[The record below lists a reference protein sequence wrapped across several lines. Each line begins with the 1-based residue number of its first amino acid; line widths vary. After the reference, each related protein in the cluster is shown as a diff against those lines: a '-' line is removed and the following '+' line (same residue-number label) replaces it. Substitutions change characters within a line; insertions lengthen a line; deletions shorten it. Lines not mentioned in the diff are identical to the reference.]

1 MEFTSMI
8 LNAGLRLDYFNANA
22 LYAPDPFKPTSD
34 LIDADGKFTLSPRIG
49 ISFPITDEGIIHFSY
64 GHFYQLPPF
73 RYLYTNPEFED
84 IASYSGLW

>member
-1 MEFTSMI
+1 MLMVN
-8 LNAGLRLDYFNANA
+8 LH
-22 LYAPDPFKPTSD
+22 
-34 LIDADGKFTLSPRIG
+34 LSPRLG

-84 IASYSGLW
+84 IAALPVYGNANLKSGKNSYL